1 MLKSIIICVILSFTW
16 LDSAQGLCRDVTLDK
31 CEYDQGPFEKVNGKF
46 KSKVLISMFI
56 VVNLFASN
64 YAYYSCIS

>member
-1 MLKSIIICVILSFTW
+1 MLKSFIICVILSFTW

-46 KSKVLISMFI
+46 KISMFI
-56 VVNLFASN
+56 VVNSFASN
-64 YAYYSCIS
+64 YTYYSCIC

>member
-46 KSKVLISMFI
+46 KISIISMFI
-56 VVNLFASN
+56 VVSLFASN
-64 YAYYSCIS
+64 HTYSCIC

>member
-46 KSKVLISMFI
+46 KISNQYVHCCF
-56 VVNLFASN
+56 NLFASN
-64 YAYYSCIS
+64 YTYYSCIC